1 MSDDTPMPVLTGP
14 EIEAYIAEVFPQAAP
29 NYRVADIAPMRAVV
43 TQAIGDDHLRPGGT
57 VSGPTLFGLADCAFY
72 YACLAMKGR
81 IPLMVTTNL
90 NITFMRRPPAADIR
104 AEARIFKLGRTLIN
118 GDVLIYSQVVDQPV
132 AHCAVTYAVPP
143 G

>member
-1 MSDDTPMPVLTGP
+1 MHDSPVLTGP
-14 EIEAYIAEVFPQAAP
+14 EIEAYIEEVFPQAAML
-29 NYRVADIAPMRAVV
+29 YRVVDVAPMCVTV
-43 TQAIGDDHLRPGGT
+43 TQSVGEAQLRPGGT

-90 NITFMRRPPAADIR
+90 NITFMRRPPVADLR
-104 AEARIFKLGRTLIN
+104 AEARILKLGKTLIN
-118 GDVLIYSQVVDQPV
+118 GDVLVYSEGVDGPV

>member
-1 MSDDTPMPVLTGP
+1 MDQPQPVMTGP
-14 EIEAYIAEVFPQAAP
+14 EIEAYIEEVFPQAAP
-29 NYRVADIAPMRAVV
+29 LYRVAEIAPMRAVV
-43 TQAIGDDHLRPGGT
+43 TQAIQVQHLRPGGT
-57 VSGPTLFGLADCAFY
+57 VSGPTLFGIADCAFY

-90 NITFMRRPPAADIR
+90 TITFMRRPAAADIR
-104 AEARIFKLGRTLIN
+104 AEARILKLGKTLIN
-118 GDVLIYSQVVDQPV
+118 GDVLIYSQGKPDPV